1 MVQNACC
8 CAGTVL
14 ETLKQEGIAPESIK
28 NIFITHVHV
37 DHHGGIVNNWE
48 EFLPVY
54 PEATIHVSTPE
65 LENILLEEVQFGDSG
80 LDTEA
85 RALMSTV
92 GKGVFAAVRR
102 PSSTVQTWAN
112 NCRVFKGGLADK
124 HTAHHLPMSLLGAHS
139 RLYYIV
145 WSPAQGFTTSLSV
158 HQKQTECRASLFPR
172 TL

>member
-1 MVQNACC
+1 MVLRLPAWFRTACC

-48 EFLPVY
+48 EFAPVY

-92 GKGVFAAVRR
+92 GKGVFAAVR
-102 PSSTVQTWAN
+102 PSALQLRRD
-112 NCRVFKGGLADK
+112 C
-124 HTAHHLPMSLLGAHS
+124 
-139 RLYYIV
+139 
-145 WSPAQGFTTSLSV
+145 SV
-158 HQKQTECRASLFPR
+158 
-172 TL
+172 